1 MSNLARSVSF
11 YSFYAFLC
19 HPKATASATAVPVVT
34 PPAPAEP
41 VTMGVPTATLMEA
54 GPQTVAVRAI
64 TLSPH
69 LQWIQ
74 ILEASGLW
82 WRRWW

>member
-1 MSNLARSVSF
+1 ME
-11 YSFYAFLC
+11 
-19 HPKATASATAVPVVT
+19 SATAVPVVT

-54 GPQTVAVRAI
+54 GPQTVAVRAT

-69 LQWIQ
+69 LRSIRF
-74 ILEASGLW
+74 LEAGGLLWRHW
-82 WRRWW
+82 W